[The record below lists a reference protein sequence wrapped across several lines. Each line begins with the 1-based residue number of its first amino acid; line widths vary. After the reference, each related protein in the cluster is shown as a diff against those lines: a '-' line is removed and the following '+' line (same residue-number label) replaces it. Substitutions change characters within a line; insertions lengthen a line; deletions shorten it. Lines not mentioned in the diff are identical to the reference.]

1 MNEESLG
8 ESSARRGS
16 ALLTLRR
23 LAALYIL
30 MVDSVRE
37 FRDRHWKFTKSYIIK
52 RSDYAIATGGSPIV
66 RCADPIFDSTTDV
79 LRPKLSYLPQNLAT
93 VLDVLAESCALLPD
107 TSRLDKELAAK
118 VEACRERATV
128 QKRILTGEVA
138 RLCGE
143 VRGVDDKRVVNR
155 GSVGCDGVG

>member
-1 MNEESLG
+1 
-8 ESSARRGS
+8 
-16 ALLTLRR
+16 
-23 LAALYIL
+23 

-66 RCADPIFDSTTDV
+66 RHPIHR
-79 LRPKLSYLPQNLAT
+79 LRPKLTLSSQKLSYLPQNLAT
-93 VLDVLAESCALLPD
+93 VLDVLAESCALLPN
-107 TSRLDKELAAK
+107 TSRLDKELAVK

-138 RLCGE
+138 RLRGE
-143 VRGVDDKRVVNR
+143 VKGVDDKRIVNR
-155 GSVGCDGVG
+155 GMVGCDGVG